1 MLVERYR
8 AYLAGERGLAAG
20 TVRYYE
26 RVACRFLSLTSSGEG
41 LDVGGLTTGDVSRFV
56 LDECRCRSAGS
67 AKTVVMALRSLL
79 GYLYLEGLTATA
91 LAGAVP
97 AVAPWRL
104 A

>member
-41 LDVGGLTTGDVSRFV
+41 LDVGGLTT
-56 LDECRCRSAGS
+56 
-67 AKTVVMALRSLL
+67 
-79 GYLYLEGLTATA
+79 AT
-91 LAGAVP
+91 
-97 AVAPWRL
+97 
-104 A
+104 